1 MIFIVAKFA
10 VRPEHSDTWLA
21 QVDAFTRATRQEPG
35 NLWFEWSRSVEDP
48 DRFVLV
54 EAFADAEAG
63 TAHVRSEHFATACA
77 QLPALLAATPQ
88 IVHVEV
94 PGTAWSELGEMAV
107 TKTEGGS

>member
-10 VRPEHSDTWLA
+10 VRPEHRDTWLA
-21 QVDAFTRATRQEPG
+21 QVEGFTRATRQEPG

-48 DRFVLV
+48 DHFVLV
-54 EAFADAEAG
+54 EAFADTEAG
-63 TAHVRSEHFATACA
+63 RAHVSSGHFKTACA

-94 PGTAWSELGEMAV
+94 PGTGWSELGEMAV
-107 TKTEGGS
+107 TPADGGR